1 VAACLERRGA
11 KIGCQMDPMEGGGA
25 LRVLYIGRD
34 GDLSGRE
41 GAKRWRPVVA
51 LNPSVSRIE
60 TTPRGGEPVG
70 RDRERKRRRRG
81 GSSRVAGGARHSG
94 GGNRRLQRWRTG
106 GLG

>member
-1 VAACLERRGA
+1 
-11 KIGCQMDPMEGGGA
+11 
-25 LRVLYIGRD
+25 
-34 GDLSGRE
+34 
-41 GAKRWRPVVA
+41 VVA
-51 LNPSVSRIE
+51 LNPSVSHIE
-60 TTPRGGEPVG
+60 TAPRGGEPVG